1 MATRCELA
9 QRTTIRAFRSGPK
22 VLIIAEG
29 ELPSPGCD
37 AKIMLR
43 PEDIFPPWYEVL
55 RCSRP
60 GSFPQIIVPYRV
72 SLTIEY
78 PEDQETVTVFHA
90 DGEDKVTIEACGE
103 ELSAYGAVVGG
114 GACPEEAD
122 QSIGFSKKLSFDE
135 AFADAIAKLPQITPE
150 HPDMLETVR
159 VAEIGELF
167 GGIAS
172 FHELYVRVWRS
183 HDSAPPPETEQDGV
197 ALLADPRIV
206 AAGGSLEVTVD
217 NGSDQTVTYGLFYTI
232 ERWDGKTWQKTDL
245 APTIFPEILLVTPP
259 GAGQPQS
266 IMLPADIERGF
277 YRVAKSVTGQETGK
291 ILELYAQFEVR

>member
-1 MATRCELA
+1 MATSCELA
-9 QRTTIRAFRSGPK
+9 QRTTIRVSGPK
-22 VLIIAEG
+22 ILIVADG
-29 ELPSPGCD
+29 ELPSPGYD

-60 GSFPQIIVPYRV
+60 GFFAHIIVPYRV

-103 ELSAYGAVVGG
+103 QLSACSAVVGG

-122 QSIGFSKKLSFDE
+122 ESTGFSK
-135 AFADAIAKLPQITPE
+135 E
-150 HPDMLETVR
+150 HD
-159 VAEIGELF
+159 
-167 GGIAS
+167 
-172 FHELYVRVWRS
+172 LYVRVCRT

-197 ALLADPRIV
+197 ALLADPEVV
-206 AAGGSLEVTVD
+206 APGGSLEVTVD
-217 NGSDQTVTYGLFYTI
+217 NGGAQTVTYGLVYTI
-232 ERWDGKTWQKTDL
+232 ERWDGKTWQKTDI
-245 APTIFPEILLVTPP
+245 APTISPEILLVTPP
-259 GAGQPQS
+259 GMGRPQP
-266 IMLPADIERGF
+266 IMLPDDIELGLF
-277 YRVAKSVTGQETGK
+277 RVAKPVAEQETDK